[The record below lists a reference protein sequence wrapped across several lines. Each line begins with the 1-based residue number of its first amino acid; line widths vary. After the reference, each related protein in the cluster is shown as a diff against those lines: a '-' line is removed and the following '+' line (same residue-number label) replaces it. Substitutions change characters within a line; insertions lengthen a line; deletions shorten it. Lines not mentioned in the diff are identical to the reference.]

1 MTPHWR
7 NSLRSVKLV
16 RWHQRPPGLDNGA
29 DLEPLLRNCP
39 ALRAL
44 DLSEFYCSTE
54 DILPALAALTELDLG
69 LAGDRTLAGGTGT
82 PASAGPRV
90 ARSAA
95 RSRWHASAARCRDRA
110 SVRKPRMCSRSGSG
124 RSRRGDAPAAPAA
137 SVATPFSSS
146 SAMRRGAEKCRRRAR
161 QFFISNLFL
170 FPCGV
175 TKPGEKRLL
184 AVGCQRVASVAATAP
199 LLFSLMAEDANP
211 LLNHEKKA
219 HVL

>member
-1 MTPHWR
+1 VSSLAVHCRDPSTLNTMTPHWR

-69 LAGDRTLAGGTGT
+69 LAGDRTLAGGSGT

-90 ARSAA
+90 ATAPSA
-95 RSRWHASAARCRDRA
+95 SRAL
-110 SVRKPRMCSRSGSG
+110 P
-124 RSRRGDAPAAPAA
+124 
-137 SVATPFSSS
+137 
-146 SAMRRGAEKCRRRAR
+146 RGAGGTPA
-161 QFFISNLFL
+161 
-170 FPCGV
+170 
-175 TKPGEKRLL
+175 
-184 AVGCQRVASVAATAP
+184 QRGAATARR
-199 LLFSLMAEDANP
+199 
-211 LLNHEKKA
+211 
-219 HVL
+219 